1 MKANDLRLIL
11 FVLNF
16 PKTDS
21 KRFIHLSI
29 ADKCIYGQEDVEWLM
44 SADEVREFFKNE
56 MRR

>member
-21 KRFIHLSI
+21 KRLIHLSI
-29 ADKCIYGQEDVEWLM
+29 ADKVYMGKRTL
-44 SADEVREFFKNE
+44 SG
-56 MRR
+56 